1 MSLFNRNNTEN
12 DREIKK
18 LQAIVDQ
25 ILSLGEKYEALSD
38 DELRSATVTLKGKIV
53 LGASLDSILPDAYAL
68 VKEAAKRVIG
78 IDLYPVQLMGGIV
91 LHQGRI
97 AEMKTGE
104 GKTYTCLLPAFLNAL
119 EGKGVH
125 VVTVNDYLAKRDKE
139 DVGRVHEFL
148 GLTTGVILNDMKPE
162 ERQKA
167 YNCDITYVTNNELG
181 FDYLRDNMAKKKED
195 QVLRGL
201 HYAIIDEAD
210 SILIDE
216 ARTPLIISGSS
227 KENIQL
233 YQFADVFVTTL
244 REGTRS
250 TVSKMDIL
258 AGERAEETGDYIVD
272 KKEKVTN
279 LTERGVL
286 KAEKFFRINNLSD
299 LKNVDI
305 LRAINNA
312 LRAHTL
318 FEKDVDYVVKDDEVL
333 IVDEFTGRILP
344 GRRFSD
350 GLHQALEAK
359 EHVKIQNASNTLAT
373 ITFQNFFNKY
383 DKKAGMTGTAKTE
396 EEEFIDVYGMDVVV
410 IPTNKPVKRIDWE
423 DKVYKTKDEKYDAV
437 IADIKDCYRRGQPVL
452 VGTVSVEVSE
462 YLSGRLD
469 EEELPHTVLNAKN
482 HEKEAE
488 IVSHAGERGAITI
501 ATNMAGRGTDIKLPD
516 ETRDMGLKVIGTE
529 RHESR
534 RIDNQL
540 IGRSGRQGDYGESM
554 FIISLEDDLFQHY
567 CPEKLLKTF
576 ENLDTEPGGYIY
588 NKTLRNATGDCQRRI
603 EGEHRETRKRL
614 CEYDEVINTQ
624 RDKIY
629 EERKIVLDG
638 IESMSEEIAKMS
650 DAFISDLVDVSCE
663 NDKHESWDMD
673 YINEM
678 FSHAYDCP
686 MKFILVSSLALG
698 ENPEEGCTL
707 IGDQRRYTK
716 KDLTEELSGIAAG
729 LLKEKE
735 AAFNIEGVQNKDAL
749 DQVQRRILLGSVDK
763 YWQNHIDYMDKLK
776 QGIGL
781 AAYGQKDPVTE
792 YRLAGFDAFE
802 ETMKNIRLDV
812 ISTFMHLKLNIVTGE
827 QYKKM
832 QEEKTLA

>member
-1 MSLFNRNNTEN
+1 MSLFSRKNEN
-12 DREIKK
+12 DKEIKK
-18 LQAIVDQ
+18 LNVVVNQ
-25 ILSLGEKYEALSD
+25 ILSLNDKYENLSD
-38 DELRSATVTLKGKIV
+38 DELREVTTSLKARII
-53 LGASLDSILPDAYAL
+53 LGESLDSILPEAYAL

-78 IDLYPVQLMGGIV
+78 IALYPVQLMGGIV

-148 GLTTGVILNDMKPE
+148 GLSTGVILNDMKPE
-162 ERQKA
+162 ERQAA

-258 AGERAEETGDYIVD
+258 AGERAEETGDYIVEKKD
-272 KKEKVTN
+272 KIAN
-279 LTERGVL
+279 LTERGVM
-286 KAEKFFRINNLSD
+286 KAEKFFRIDNLSD

-373 ITFQNFFNKY
+373 ITFQNFFNKF

-410 IPTNKPVKRIDWE
+410 IPTNKPLKRLDWE
-423 DKVYKTKDEKYDAV
+423 DKIFKTKDEKFDA
-437 IADIKDCYRRGQPVL
+437 IIDEIIDCHRRGQPVL
-452 VGTVSVEVSE
+452 VGTVSVEISE
-462 YLSGRLD
+462 YLSERLN
-469 EEELPHTVLNAKN
+469 ELELPHTVLNAKN

-488 IVSHAGERGAITI
+488 IVSHAGERGSITI
-501 ATNMAGRGTDIKLPD
+501 ATNMAGRGTDIKLSD
-516 ETRDMGLKVIGTE
+516 DTKDMGLKVIGTE

-540 IGRSGRQGDYGESM
+540 VGRSGRQGDYGESQ
-554 FIISLEDDLFQHY
+554 FIISLEDDLFIHY
-567 CPEKLLKTF
+567 CPERLLKAF
-576 ENLDTEPGGYIY
+576 NNLEETPGKPLN
-588 NKTLRNATGDCQRRI
+588 NKTLANATSDCQKRI
-603 EGEHRETRKRL
+603 ESEHRDVRKRL
-614 CEYDEVINTQ
+614 CEYDEVINSQ

-629 EERKIVLDG
+629 EERKVVLDG
-638 IESMSEEIAKMS
+638 IEPMTEEIKRMS
-650 DAFISDLVDVSCE
+650 DAFIEDLVEVSCE
-663 NDKHESWDMD
+663 NNKSDSWDMD
-673 YINEM
+673 YINDM
-678 FSHAYDCP
+678 FSHAYNYP
-686 MKFILVSSLALG
+686 SKFVLASDSNLT
-698 ENPEEGCTL
+698 ENPEDDCVVIGSL
-707 IGDQRRYTK
+707 IKYTK
-716 KDLTEELSGIAAG
+716 KELVDDLTKTASELLS
-729 LLKEKE
+729 KKE
-735 AAFNIEGVQNKDAL
+735 ASFSIDGIKNDDAL
-749 DQVQRRILLGSVDK
+749 DQVQRRLLLGSVDRF
-763 YWQNHIDYMDKLK
+763 WQSHIDYMDRLK

-802 ETMKNIRLDV
+802 EVMKNIRLDV

-827 QYKKM
+827 QYQKI
-832 QEEKTLA
+832 QEEKELA

>member
-1 MSLFNRNNTEN
+1 MSLFSHRNEN
-12 DREIKK
+12 DKEIKK
-18 LQAIVDQ
+18 LNVTVDQ
-25 ILSLGEKYEALSD
+25 ILSLKDKYENLSD
-38 DELRSATVTLKGKIV
+38 DELRNVTTSLKARVIV
-53 LGASLDSILPDAYAL
+53 GESLDSILPEAYAL

-148 GLTTGVILNDMKPE
+148 GLSTGVILNDMKPE
-162 ERQKA
+162 ERQAA

-272 KKEKVTN
+272 KKEKVSN

-286 KAEKFFRINNLSD
+286 KAEKFFRIDNFSD

-305 LRAINNA
+305 VRAINNA

-373 ITFQNFFNKY
+373 ITFQNFFNKF

-410 IPTNKPVKRIDWE
+410 IPTNKPLKRLDWE
-423 DKVYKTKDEKYDAV
+423 DKIFKTKEEKFDAIIDEIV
-437 IADIKDCYRRGQPVL
+437 DCHRRNQPVL
-452 VGTVSVEVSE
+452 VGTVSVEISE
-462 YLSGRLD
+462 YLSERLNELD
-469 EEELPHTVLNAKN
+469 LPHTVLNAKN

-488 IVSHAGERGAITI
+488 IVSHAGEKGSITI
-501 ATNMAGRGTDIKLPD
+501 ATNMAGRGTDIKLSD
-516 ETRDMGLKVIGTE
+516 DTKDMGLKVIGTE

-540 IGRSGRQGDYGESM
+540 IGRSGRQGDYGESL
-554 FIISLEDDLFQHY
+554 FIISLEDDLFVHY
-567 CPEKLLKTF
+567 CPERLLKAF
-576 ENLDTEPGGYIY
+576 NHLEEKPGKPLN
-588 NKTLRNATGDCQRRI
+588 NKTLVNATGDCQKRI
-603 EGEHRETRKRL
+603 ESEHRDIRKRL
-614 CEYDEVINTQ
+614 CEYDEVINSQ

-638 IESMSEEIAKMS
+638 TESMSEELRKMS
-650 DAFISDLVDVSCE
+650 DVFIDDLIEVSCD
-663 NDKHESWDMD
+663 NNKTDSWDMD
-673 YINEM
+673 YLNDM
-678 FSHAYDCP
+678 FSHAYNYSNR
-686 MKFILVSSLALG
+686 FILAANTDLTETS
-698 ENPEEGCTL
+698 ERNTII
-707 IGDQRRYTK
+707 IGDLIRCTK
-716 KDLTEELSGIAAG
+716 KDLSDVLHKTASEL
-729 LLKEKE
+729 LEEKE
-735 AAFNIEGVQNKDAL
+735 ASFNIDGIQNTDVL
-749 DQVQRRILLGSVDK
+749 DQVQRRLLLGSVDK
-763 YWQNHIDYMDKLK
+763 FWQNHIDYMDKLK

-792 YRLAGFDAFE
+792 YRLAGFDAFNE
-802 ETMKNIRLDV
+802 VMKNIRLDV

-827 QYKKM
+827 QYQKM
-832 QEEKTLA
+832 QEKRELA

>member
-1 MSLFNRNNTEN
+1 MSLFSRKNEN
-12 DREIKK
+12 DKEIKK
-18 LQAIVDQ
+18 LNVVVNQ
-25 ILSLGEKYEALSD
+25 ILSLNDKYENLSD
-38 DELRSATVTLKGKIV
+38 DELREVTTSLKARII
-53 LGASLDSILPDAYAL
+53 LGESLDSILPEAYAL

-78 IDLYPVQLMGGIV
+78 IALYPVQLMGGIV

-148 GLTTGVILNDMKPE
+148 GLSTGVILNDMKPE
-162 ERQKA
+162 ERQAA

-258 AGERAEETGDYIVD
+258 AGERAEETGDYIVEKKD
-272 KKEKVTN
+272 KITN
-279 LTERGVL
+279 LTERGVM
-286 KAEKFFRINNLSD
+286 KAEKFFRIDNLSD

-373 ITFQNFFNKY
+373 ITFQNFFNKF

-410 IPTNKPVKRIDWE
+410 IPTNKPLKRLDWE
-423 DKVYKTKDEKYDAV
+423 DKIFKTKDEKFDA
-437 IADIKDCYRRGQPVL
+437 IIDEIIDCHRRGQPVL
-452 VGTVSVEVSE
+452 VGTVSVEISE
-462 YLSGRLD
+462 YLSERLN
-469 EEELPHTVLNAKN
+469 ELELPHTVLNAKN

-488 IVSHAGERGAITI
+488 IVSHAGERGSITI
-501 ATNMAGRGTDIKLPD
+501 ATNMAGRGTDIKLSD
-516 ETRDMGLKVIGTE
+516 DTKDMGLKVIGTE

-540 IGRSGRQGDYGESM
+540 VGRSGRQGDYGESQ
-554 FIISLEDDLFQHY
+554 FIISLEDDLFIHY
-567 CPEKLLKTF
+567 CPERLLKAF
-576 ENLDTEPGGYIY
+576 NNLEETPGKPLN
-588 NKTLRNATGDCQRRI
+588 NKTLANATSDCQKRI
-603 EGEHRETRKRL
+603 ESEHRDVRKRL
-614 CEYDEVINTQ
+614 CEYDEVINSQ

-638 IESMSEEIAKMS
+638 IEPMTEEIKRMS
-650 DAFISDLVDVSCE
+650 DAFIEDLVEVSCE
-663 NDKHESWDMD
+663 NNKSDSWDMD
-673 YINEM
+673 YINDM
-678 FSHAYDCP
+678 ISHAYNYP
-686 MKFILVSSLALG
+686 SKFVLASDSNLT
-698 ENPEEGCTL
+698 ETPEENCVVIGSL
-707 IGDQRRYTK
+707 IKYTK
-716 KDLTEELSGIAAG
+716 KELVDDLTKTASELLS
-729 LLKEKE
+729 EKE
-735 AAFNIEGVQNKDAL
+735 ASFSIDGIKNNDAL
-749 DQVQRRILLGSVDK
+749 DQVQRRLLLGSVDK
-763 YWQNHIDYMDKLK
+763 FWQDHIDYMDRLK

-802 ETMKNIRLDV
+802 EVMKNIRLDV

-827 QYKKM
+827 QYQKI
-832 QEEKTLA
+832 QEEKELA

>member
-1 MSLFNRNNTEN
+1 MSLFSRKNEN
-12 DREIKK
+12 DKEIKK
-18 LQAIVDQ
+18 LNVVVNQ
-25 ILSLGEKYEALSD
+25 ILSLNDKYENLSD
-38 DELRSATVTLKGKIV
+38 DELREVTTSLKARII
-53 LGASLDSILPDAYAL
+53 LGESLDSILPEAYAL

-78 IDLYPVQLMGGIV
+78 IALYPVQLMGGIV

-148 GLTTGVILNDMKPE
+148 GLSTGVILNDMKPE
-162 ERQKA
+162 ERQAA

-258 AGERAEETGDYIVD
+258 AGERAEETGDYIVEKKD
-272 KKEKVTN
+272 KITN
-279 LTERGVL
+279 LTERGVM
-286 KAEKFFRINNLSD
+286 KAEKFFRIDNLSD

-373 ITFQNFFNKY
+373 ITFQNFFNKF

-410 IPTNKPVKRIDWE
+410 IPTNKPLKRLDWE
-423 DKVYKTKDEKYDAV
+423 DKIFKTKDEKFDA
-437 IADIKDCYRRGQPVL
+437 IIDEIIDCHRRGQPVL
-452 VGTVSVEVSE
+452 VGTVSVEISE
-462 YLSGRLD
+462 YLSERLN
-469 EEELPHTVLNAKN
+469 ELELPHTVLNAKN

-488 IVSHAGERGAITI
+488 IVSHAGERGSITI
-501 ATNMAGRGTDIKLPD
+501 ATNMAGRGTDIKLSD
-516 ETRDMGLKVIGTE
+516 DTKDMGLKVIGTE

-540 IGRSGRQGDYGESM
+540 VGRSGRQGDYGESQ
-554 FIISLEDDLFQHY
+554 FIISLEDDLFIHY
-567 CPEKLLKTF
+567 CPERLLKAF
-576 ENLDTEPGGYIY
+576 NNLEETPGKPLN
-588 NKTLRNATGDCQRRI
+588 NKTLANATSDCQKRI
-603 EGEHRETRKRL
+603 ESEHRDVRKRL
-614 CEYDEVINTQ
+614 CEYDEVINSQ

-638 IESMSEEIAKMS
+638 IEPMTEEIKRMS
-650 DAFISDLVDVSCE
+650 DAFIEDLVEVSCE
-663 NDKHESWDMD
+663 NNKSDSWDMD
-673 YINEM
+673 YINDM
-678 FSHAYDCP
+678 FSHAYNYP
-686 MKFILVSSLALG
+686 SKFVLASDSNLT
-698 ENPEEGCTL
+698 ETPEENCVVIGSL
-707 IGDQRRYTK
+707 IKYTK
-716 KDLTEELSGIAAG
+716 KELVDDLTKTASELLS
-729 LLKEKE
+729 EKE
-735 AAFNIEGVQNKDAL
+735 ASFSIDGIKNNDAL
-749 DQVQRRILLGSVDK
+749 DQVQRRLLLGSVDK
-763 YWQNHIDYMDKLK
+763 FWQDHIDYMDRLK

-802 ETMKNIRLDV
+802 EVMKNIRLDV

-827 QYKKM
+827 QYQKI
-832 QEEKTLA
+832 QEEKELA

>member
-1 MSLFNRNNTEN
+1 MSLFSRKNEN
-12 DREIKK
+12 DKEIKK
-18 LQAIVDQ
+18 LNTIVDQ
-25 ILSLGEKYEALSD
+25 ILSLKSKYENLSD
-38 DELRSATVTLKGKIV
+38 DGLREVTTSLKARII
-53 LGASLDSILPDAYAL
+53 LGESLDSILPEAYAL

-148 GLTTGVILNDMKPE
+148 GLSTGVILNDMKPE
-162 ERQKA
+162 ERQAA

-233 YQFADVFVTTL
+233 YQFVDVFVTTL

-272 KKEKVTN
+272 EKDKIAN
-279 LTERGVL
+279 LTERGVM
-286 KAEKFFRINNLSD
+286 KAEKFFRIDNLSD

-373 ITFQNFFNKY
+373 ITFQNFFNKF

-410 IPTNKPVKRIDWE
+410 IPTNRPLKRLDWE
-423 DKVYKTKDEKYDAV
+423 DKIFKTKDEKFNAIIDE
-437 IADIKDCYRRGQPVL
+437 IIDCHRRGQPVL
-452 VGTVSVEVSE
+452 VGTVSVEISE
-462 YLSGRLD
+462 YLSERLN
-469 EEELPHTVLNAKN
+469 ELNLPHTVLNAKN

-488 IVSHAGERGAITI
+488 IVSHAGERGSITI
-501 ATNMAGRGTDIKLPD
+501 ATNMAGRGTDIKLSD
-516 ETRDMGLKVIGTE
+516 DTKDKGLKVIGTE

-540 IGRSGRQGDYGESM
+540 IGRSGRQGDYGESQ
-554 FIISLEDDLFQHY
+554 FIISLEDDLFIHY
-567 CPEKLLKTF
+567 CPERLLKAF
-576 ENLDTEPGGYIY
+576 NNLEETPGKPLN
-588 NKTLRNATGDCQRRI
+588 NKTLANATSDCQKRI
-603 EGEHRETRKRL
+603 ESEHRDIRKRL
-614 CEYDEVINTQ
+614 CEYDEVINSQ

-638 IESMSEEIAKMS
+638 IEPMTEEIKRMS
-650 DAFISDLVDVSCE
+650 DAFIDDLVEISCE
-663 NDKHESWDMD
+663 NNKSESWDMD
-673 YINEM
+673 YINDM
-678 FSHAYDCP
+678 FSHTYNYP
-686 MKFILVSSLALG
+686 SKFILMSDSSLTKK
-698 ENPEEGCTL
+698 PEEDCVVIGNL
-707 IGDQRRYTK
+707 IRYTK
-716 KDLTEELSGIAAG
+716 KDLTDDLNKTASK
-729 LLKEKE
+729 LLAEKE
-735 AAFNIEGVQNKDAL
+735 ASFSIDGIKNTDAL
-749 DQVQRRILLGSVDK
+749 DQVQRRLLLGSVDK
-763 YWQNHIDYMDKLK
+763 FWQNHIDYMDRLK

-802 ETMKNIRLDV
+802 EVMKNIRLDV

-827 QYKKM
+827 QYQKM
-832 QEEKTLA
+832 QEEKELA